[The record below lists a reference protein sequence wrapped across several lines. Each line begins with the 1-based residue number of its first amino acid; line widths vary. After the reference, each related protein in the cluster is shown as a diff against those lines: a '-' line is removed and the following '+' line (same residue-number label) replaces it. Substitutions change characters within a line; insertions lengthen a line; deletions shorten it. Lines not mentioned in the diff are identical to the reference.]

1 MLFEISDV
9 HPKNLNI
16 GKENINTVNCFV
28 IGHYV
33 IKNKKKLDE
42 KEMIKLNLILLNI
55 SFIKYLKSFYDRV
68 TINLNLSNDE
78 IKTKNLILAN

>member
-1 MLFEISDV
+1 
-9 HPKNLNI
+9 
-16 GKENINTVNCFV
+16 
-28 IGHYV
+28 
-33 IKNKKKLDE
+33 
-42 KEMIKLNLILLNI
+42 MIKLNLILLNI

>member
-16 GKENINTVNCFV
+16 GKENINTVNYFV

-33 IKNKKKLDE
+33 IKNKK
-42 KEMIKLNLILLNI
+42 N
-55 SFIKYLKSFYDRV
+55 
-68 TINLNLSNDE
+68 
-78 IKTKNLILAN
+78 